1 MEAVILCGIQA
12 SGKSTFCRERFTETH
27 VRLNLDMLRTR
38 HREGVLLAACLEA
51 KQSFV
56 IDNTNPTRAERAKYI
71 EAARAA
77 GFRVVG
83 YYFSARLAEALERNA
98 ARPDAVR
105 VPDAGV
111 KATSAKLELPT
122 REEGFDQLYF
132 VRAGPGGFAVEE
144 WRDEV

>member
-27 VRLNLDMLRTR
+27 IRLNLDMLRTR
-38 HREGVLLAACLEA
+38 RRESVLLAACLEA
-51 KQSFV
+51 KQAFV

-71 EAARAA
+71 ESARAA

-98 ARPDAVR
+98 ARADDVR
-105 VPDAGV
+105 VPDVGV
-111 KATSAKLELPT
+111 KATSAKLELPA
-122 REEGFDQLYF
+122 RDEGFDQLFF
-132 VRAGPGGFAVEE
+132 VKSGPAGFVVEE
-144 WRDEV
+144 WRNEV

>member
-1 MEAVILCGIQA
+1 
-12 SGKSTFCRERFTETH
+12 
-27 VRLNLDMLRTR
+27 MLRTR
-38 HREGVLLAACLEA
+38 HRESVLLAACLEA

-56 IDNTNPTRAERAKYI
+56 IDNTNPTREERAKYI

-83 YYFSARLAEALERNA
+83 YYFSALLADALVRNA

-122 REEGFDQLYF
+122 RAEGFDELYF
-132 VRAGPGGFAVEE
+132 VRTGSGGFVVEE

>member
-1 MEAVILCGIQA
+1 
-12 SGKSTFCRERFTETH
+12 
-27 VRLNLDMLRTR
+27 MLRTR
-38 HREGVLLAACLEA
+38 HRESVLLAACLEA

-56 IDNTNPTRAERAKYI
+56 IDNTNPTREERAKYI

-83 YYFSARLAEALERNA
+83 YYFSARLADALERNA

-105 VPDAGV
+105 VPGAGV

-122 REEGFDQLYF
+122 RAEGLDELYF
-132 VRAGPGGFAVEE
+132 VRVGPGGYAVEE